1 MNPSPA
7 IFRSFRAATLL
18 AAVLLPLSAAA
29 QLSGQPIRNFR
40 LPVEYDAEGRPLQ
53 QVRGESATFLPDG
66 IIQLSGLT
74 IEIFSKG
81 ELAATVSSPEC
92 TYAPA
97 QKKAAGKESIRIVTE
112 KGVVTGDGFA
122 WNGENQQFQ
131 IFKNVRVFLDPD
143 LQKSVVDPE
152 AAEPLPDI
160 DVSATEEP

>member
-1 MNPSPA
+1 MKSFSA
-7 IFRSFRAATLL
+7 IFRLGWVSAALV
-18 AAVLLPLSAAA
+18 AALLPASAAA
-29 QLSGQPIRNFR
+29 QLAGQPIRNFR
-40 LPVEYDAEGRPLQ
+40 LPVEYDEEGRPLQ

-66 IIQLSGLT
+66 IIQLSGLS

-81 ELAATVSSPEC
+81 ALAATVTSPEC

-131 IFKNVRVFLDPD
+131 IFQNVRVVLDPN
-143 LQKSVVDPE
+143 LQESIVDPE
-152 AAEPLPDI
+152 ASEPLPDI
-160 DVSATEEP
+160 DVSTLQEP

>member
-1 MNPSPA
+1 MKSLCA
-7 IFRSFRAATLL
+7 IFRLGLVSAALG
-18 AAVLLPLSAAA
+18 AALLPASAGA
-29 QLSGQPIRNFR
+29 QVSAQPIRNFR
-40 LPVEYDAEGRPLQ
+40 LPVEYDEEGRPLQ

-66 IIQLSGLT
+66 IIQLSGLS

-97 QKKAAGKESIRIVTE
+97 QKKAAGQDTIRIVTE

-131 IFKNVRVFLDPD
+131 IFRNVRVVLDPN
-143 LQKSVVDPE
+143 LQESIVDPE

-160 DVSATEEP
+160 DVSATGEP

>member
-1 MNPSPA
+1 MNLSPV
-7 IFRSFRAATLL
+7 IFRAFPAAAFL
-18 AAVLLPLSAAA
+18 AAALLPLSADA
-29 QLSGQPIRNFR
+29 QLAGQPIRNFR
-40 LPVEYDAEGRPLQ
+40 LPVEYDSEGRPLQ

-81 ELAATVSSPEC
+81 TLAATVSSPEC

-131 IFKNVRVFLDPD
+131 IFQNVRVFLDPN
-143 LQKSVVDPE
+143 LQKSVIDPE
-152 AAEPLPDI
+152 VMEPIPDI
-160 DVSATEEP
+160 DVSATEE